1 MSPIKKVVLLI
12 VLFLVMKL
20 LTLGAAIAALTG
32 FVSAEIEENGRPRP
46 TDYPN
51 TVIDLTE
58 SDWKTYD
65 AGASE
70 LSYKGRWDSKH
81 ISWWS

>member
-1 MSPIKKVVLLI
+1 MLFSKVI
-12 VLFLVMKL
+12 
-20 LTLGAAIAALTG
+20 GAIAAIAHFA
-32 FVSAEIEENGRPRP
+32 SAEILQNGQLRI

-51 TVIDLTE
+51 TVIDP
-58 SDWKTYD
+58 STYNFNTYPPD
-65 AGASE
+65 ASE